1 MTDDKEKIN
10 IDFLDPL
17 RRGPSVIWNA
27 EMMSRCIHGY
37 SAMSKYERDWFDT
50 QIRDEDSVRDLFEQ
64 VFDDDIL
71 LDPSYRTESPLIQK
85 MSMGIQIRCAT
96 GLALQ
101 IDQSTAL
108 ITEAGPMWIGQSALI
123 KSVGWSLRI
132 LEVQTGLRLPCALLS
147 EQFSSE
153 LKVCSVPLA
162 DKEDS
167 VHTDRP
173 VWYIWSAAATIVVMI
188 MAGMWWLQKP
198 TEVLTTDTK
207 LDISKDTLVVPQRNF
222 TEQPQVEL
230 PLRQVPKPNKEKLL
244 AAHFEPNAVLENFI
258 GRTYRAEVRIEIIQP
273 SSGDTLRGPLVF
285 TWKKS
290 DPNVNV
296 TVNILNNRNASIWEA
311 NTKEDQLSYN
321 GVLAPGLYYWII
333 KSGDVRLDVRKFYI
347 PIQ

>member
-1 MTDDKEKIN
+1 MTDDEKKLN
-10 IDFLDPL
+10 LDFLDPL
-17 RRGPSVIWNA
+17 RRSPSVIWNA

-37 SAMSKYERDWFDT
+37 SVMSKHEQDWFDA
-50 QIRDEDSVRDLFEQ
+50 QIREEDSARNLFEQ

-85 MSMGIQIRCAT
+85 MSKGIQIRCAT
-96 GLALQ
+96 GLTLQ

-108 ITEAGPMWIGQSALI
+108 ISEAGPTWIGQSALI

-132 LEVQTGLRLPCALLS
+132 LEVQTGLRLPCASLS
-147 EQFSSE
+147 EQFFSE
-153 LKVCSVPLA
+153 LKVCSVSLA
-162 DKEDS
+162 DKENL
-167 VHTDRP
+167 VRTDRP

-207 LDISKDTLVVPQRNF
+207 LDISKDTLVVPQHNL
-222 TEQPQVEL
+222 TEQPQVAL
-230 PLRQVPKPNKEKLL
+230 PLQQTPKPSKEKLL

-285 TWKKS
+285 TWKKP

-296 TVNILNNRNASIWEA
+296 TVNILNNRNASVWEA
-311 NTKEDQLSYN
+311 TTKEDQLSYN

-347 PIQ
+347 PVQ